1 MEQKLKILNDHCAE
15 MVHDEGVKIDDR
27 ADVLIYHITEHGL
40 DCRAVVRTLLA
51 EADLGRKLQKAA
63 EEVDQTP
70 LADEL
75 FVDTIEEPRFL
86 AVVTRGRDL
95 AYLPATREAVDGLKQ
110 GDPVLIDMKAGRL
123 AGRDGKVAAVGDVAT
138 VESLP
143 PDRPCQIVVK
153 HQEHSLLARLHHRLH
168 TQREQFKPGTRVLYD
183 AQRRFVLDLLDTD
196 TDGSELLTDLAKLG
210 AVRRSDVGAPKP
222 IAGEIVDRVRQ
233 CFEHPDWVKTM
244 HARQRCSY
252 LLVGGTG
259 CGKSFHLKLVAQEVH
274 DLVEEITGERTSR
287 FVVCDASHFWHSLFG
302 ETEQRIA
309 LWADRL
315 RNLGARPL
323 KDRQGR
329 TVPFPL
335 LVVLEECEALL
346 RGRGEQQGSGHLF
359 DRPLSLLLQ
368 KTESLEAV
376 LEVPI
381 IWVATSN
388 RIDLADPAAIRR
400 LGLRR
405 TVFGTLSLPEAAAV
419 LSTKLPADLPIFQ
432 ENGDRGAARN
442 AVIQRVLG
450 YLYGPN
456 PKQGLVEVQLAN
468 SERRTLNRCEMVTP
482 AVIEEAISSA
492 TDECLRKSHRAG
504 SLLGLDADA
513 VIGFLHRHYT
523 GMAQTLR
530 PHNIAEHCPE
540 WFADEAPV
548 VHNVVPLVRR
558 NRRTAMPLAL
568 G

>member
-1 MEQKLKILNDHCAE
+1 M
-15 MVHDEGVKIDDR
+15 
-27 ADVLIYHITEHGL
+27 
-40 DCRAVVRTLLA
+40 
-51 EADLGRKLQKAA
+51 
-63 EEVDQTP
+63 
-70 LADEL
+70 
-75 FVDTIEEPRFL
+75 
-86 AVVTRGRDL
+86 
-95 AYLPATREAVDGLKQ
+95 
-110 GDPVLIDMKAGRL
+110 
-123 AGRDGKVAAVGDVAT
+123 
-138 VESLP
+138 
-143 PDRPCQIVVK
+143 
-153 HQEHSLLARLHHRLH
+153 
-168 TQREQFKPGTRVLYD
+168 
-183 AQRRFVLDLLDTD
+183 
-196 TDGSELLTDLAKLG
+196 
-210 AVRRSDVGAPKP
+210 
-222 IAGEIVDRVRQ
+222 
-233 CFEHPDWVKTM
+233 
-244 HARQRCSY
+244 
-252 LLVGGTG
+252 
-259 CGKSFHLKLVAQEVH
+259 
-274 DLVEEITGERTSR
+274 
-287 FVVCDASHFWHSLFG
+287 
-302 ETEQRIA
+302 
-309 LWADRL
+309 
-315 RNLGARPL
+315 
-323 KDRQGR
+323 
-329 TVPFPL
+329 
-335 LVVLEECEALL
+335 
-346 RGRGEQQGSGHLF
+346 
-359 DRPLSLLLQ
+359 
-368 KTESLEAV
+368 
-376 LEVPI
+376 PI